1 MLGVMFVVEGAD
13 QPCPDARR
21 FRFEGDLTVLADG
34 RVALL
39 APDEEVHDLGALLAA
54 LIGEEADALG
64 DRHVGRVRL
73 TVEVVDR
80 HDRLNNAGFVAL
92 ARETSERPT
101 AG

>member
-1 MLGVMFVVEGAD
+1 MFIVKGTD
-13 QPCPDARR
+13 QPRPDARR
-21 FRFEGDLTVLADG
+21 FRLEGDLTVLADG

-39 APDEEVHDLGALLAA
+39 TPDEEVHDLGALLAA
-54 LIGEEADALG
+54 LVGEPPDALG

-80 HDRLNNAGFVAL
+80 HDRPNNAGFVPL
-92 ARETSERPT
+92 AGRTSERPT